1 MDLCTGRKSDQSGGM
16 RRIDM
21 SGQLDQVK
29 ALAAEVEKAP
39 LMEVKKKV
47 SELVAA
53 MIVWMEQ
60 QEKKH
65 G

>member
-1 MDLCTGRKSDQSGGM
+1 
-16 RRIDM
+16 M